1 MGTYRAPAMNRR
13 KALLIAGFFFGR
25 RSGDDTDPRPVGR
38 EQLQERFRLL
48 APQQGVEVG
57 ADDRFFGDEDDLRVL
72 FPSTTPGVS
81 TGSVPRTA
89 SWARRERISDDT
101 RMSSAAVALR
111 TVEVLLRE
119 LEAADEFS
127 GVVGLRHGDQEL
139 LLDAFGY
146 ASRTWNIPTTVE
158 TRFDTASITKLF
170 TAVATLQLVEESAFA
185 LDTSVIDYLGLKDSG
200 ISPAVTPYHL
210 LTHTSGI
217 ADDADE
223 EAGER
228 YEDLFV
234 ERPNYSV
241 IETADYLPQF
251 VGKPPNFPPGEG
263 CRYCNVGYV
272 LLGLMIE
279 RATGSTY
286 RSYVAEHVFAPAGMN
301 RSGFF
306 RMDVVEPDVA
316 EGVEAIE
323 GEDGGIV
330 GWRRNIYSY
339 PPIGGPDGGAHA
351 TVGDLLRF
359 HRAVTDG
366 RLLSPALTAELISP
380 KARHSARGAGSHLM
394 GFGFEFETDADGV
407 VWCYWKEGV
416 NVGVSGMLRHYP
428 RKDITFAVLAVGE
441 KAAWSPIKA
450 IDEAVRNA

>member
-1 MGTYRAPAMNRR
+1 
-13 KALLIAGFFFGR
+13 
-25 RSGDDTDPRPVGR
+25 V
-38 EQLQERFRLL
+38 
-48 APQQGVEVG
+48 
-57 ADDRFFGDEDDLRVL
+57 
-72 FPSTTPGVS
+72 
-81 TGSVPRTA
+81 
-89 SWARRERISDDT
+89 
-101 RMSSAAVALR
+101 SSAAASVR
-111 TVEVLLRE
+111 TVESLLRE

-127 GVVGLRHGDQEL
+127 GVVGVKQGDQEL

-170 TAVATLQLVEESAFA
+170 TAVATLQLVEQGAFA
-185 LDTSVIDYLGLKDSG
+185 LETSVIGYLGLDRTG

-228 YEDLFV
+228 YEDLFLD
-234 ERPNYSV
+234 RPNYSV

-251 VGKPPNFPPGEG
+251 VGKPANFAPGEG

-286 RSYVAEHVFAPAGMN
+286 RTYVAEHVFASAGMN

-306 RMDVVEPDVA
+306 RMDVVEPDLA
-316 EGVEAIE
+316 EGLEAIE
-323 GEDGGIV
+323 NEDGGIV

-339 PPIGGPDGGAHA
+339 PPIGGPDGGAHV

-359 HRAVTDG
+359 HRAVTEG
-366 RLLSPALTAELISP
+366 RLLGPTLTAELLSP
-380 KARHSARGAGSHLM
+380 KARHSARGAGSHMM
-394 GFGFEFETDADGV
+394 GFGFEFETDADDV
-407 VWCYWKEGV
+407 VRCYWKEGA

-428 RKDITFAVLAVGE
+428 GKDITFAVLAVGE
-441 KAAWSPIKA
+441 NAAWNPIKA
-450 IDEAVRNA
+450 IDEAVGNI

>member
-1 MGTYRAPAMNRR
+1 MRVY
-13 KALLIAGFFFGR
+13 AGIC
-25 RSGDDTDPRPVGR
+25 S
-38 EQLQERFRLL
+38 
-48 APQQGVEVG
+48 
-57 ADDRFFGDEDDLRVL
+57 
-72 FPSTTPGVS
+72 
-81 TGSVPRTA
+81 
-89 SWARRERISDDT
+89 SWGIGEDT
-101 RMSSAAVALR
+101 RVSSAAAAMR
-111 TVEVLLRE
+111 TVEALLRE
-119 LEAADEFS
+119 REAGGSFS
-127 GVVGLRHGDQEL
+127 GVVGVKQGDQEL

-146 ASRTWNIPTTVE
+146 ASRAWSVPTTVE

-170 TAVATLQLVEESAFA
+170 TAVATLQLVEKGAFA
-185 LDTSVIDYLGLKDSG
+185 LDTSVIRYLGLEKTG

-217 ADDADE
+217 GDDADE

-228 YEDLFV
+228 YEDVFL

-241 IETADYLPQF
+241 IETVDYLPQF
-251 VGKPPNFPPGEG
+251 VGKPPNFGPGEG
-263 CRYCNVGYV
+263 CRYCNVSYV

-286 RSYVAEHVFAPAGMN
+286 RSCVAEQVFAPAGMN

-306 RMDVVEPDVA
+306 RMDVVEPGVA

-323 GEDGGIV
+323 GEDGGIA

-339 PPIGGPDGGAHA
+339 PPIGGPDGDAHV

-359 HRAVTDG
+359 HRAVIGG
-366 RLLSPALTAELISP
+366 RLLGPALTAELLSP

-394 GFGFEFETDADGV
+394 GFGFEFETDADEV
-407 VWCYWKEGV
+407 VRCYWKEGV
-416 NVGVSGMLRHYP
+416 NVGVSGILRHYP

-441 KAAWSPIKA
+441 NAAWGPIKA
-450 IDEAVRNA
+450 IDEAVANI

>member
-1 MGTYRAPAMNRR
+1 M
-13 KALLIAGFFFGR
+13 
-25 RSGDDTDPRPVGR
+25 S
-38 EQLQERFRLL
+38 
-48 APQQGVEVG
+48 
-57 ADDRFFGDEDDLRVL
+57 
-72 FPSTTPGVS
+72 S
-81 TGSVPRTA
+81 TA
-89 SWARRERISDDT
+89 S
-101 RMSSAAVALR
+101 VLR
-111 TVEVLLRE
+111 TVEALLRE

-127 GVVGLRHGDQEL
+127 GAVAVAQGDEL
-139 LLDAFGY
+139 LLDAFGF
-146 ASRTWNIPTTVE
+146 ASRTWGIPATVG

-170 TAVATLQLVEESAFA
+170 TAVGTLQLVERGAFA
-185 LDTSVIDYLGLKDSG
+185 LDTSVTGYLGLEGAG

-228 YEDLFV
+228 YEDLFLD
-234 ERPNYSV
+234 RPNYS
-241 IETADYLPQF
+241 IMETADYLPQF
-251 VGKPPNFPPGEG
+251 VGKPPNFAPGEG
-263 CRYCNVGYV
+263 CRYCNAGYV

-286 RSYVAEHVFAPAGMN
+286 RSYISERVFAPAGMN

-316 EGVEAIE
+316 EGVDVIE
-323 GEDGGIV
+323 DEDGGIV
-330 GWRRNIYSY
+330 RWRRNIYSY
-339 PPIGGPDGGAHA
+339 PPVGGPDGGAHV

-366 RLLSPALTAELISP
+366 RLLGPALTAALLAP

-394 GFGFEFETDADGV
+394 GFGFEFETDADDV
-407 VWCYWKEGV
+407 VQCYWKEGV
-416 NVGVSGMLRHYP
+416 NVGVSGILRHYP
-428 RKDITFAVLAVGE
+428 TKDITFAVLAVGE
-441 KAAWSPIKA
+441 KAAWGPINA

>member
-1 MGTYRAPAMNRR
+1 M
-13 KALLIAGFFFGR
+13 
-25 RSGDDTDPRPVGR
+25 
-38 EQLQERFRLL
+38 
-48 APQQGVEVG
+48 
-57 ADDRFFGDEDDLRVL
+57 
-72 FPSTTPGVS
+72 
-81 TGSVPRTA
+81 
-89 SWARRERISDDT
+89 
-101 RMSSAAVALR
+101 SAATLALGP
-111 TVEVLLRE
+111 VEELLRE
-119 LEAADEFS
+119 LEAADKFS
-127 GVVGLRHGDQEL
+127 GVVGVTQGDREL

-146 ASRTWNIPTTVE
+146 ASRTWSIPATVE

-170 TAVATLQLVEESAFA
+170 TAVATLQLVEQGAFT
-185 LDTSVIDYLGLKDSG
+185 LDTSTTEYLELEETG

-228 YEDLFV
+228 YEDVFL

-241 IETADYLPQF
+241 VETADYLPQF
-251 VGKPPNFPPGEG
+251 VGKPPNFAPGED

-286 RSYVAEHVFAPAGMN
+286 REYVAEHVFTRAGMN

-323 GEDGGIV
+323 VEDGGVV

-339 PPIGGPDGGAHA
+339 PPIGGPDGGAHV
-351 TVGDLLRF
+351 TVGDLLCF
-359 HRAVTDG
+359 HRAVAEG
-366 RLLSPALTAELISP
+366 RLLGPALTAELLSP
-380 KARHSARGAGSHLM
+380 KARHGARGEGSHFM
-394 GFGFEFETDADGV
+394 GFGFEFETNADGAV
-407 VWCYWKEGV
+407 RRYSKEGV

-428 RKDITFAVLAVGE
+428 MRDITCAVLAVGE
-441 KAAWSPIKA
+441 NAAWRPLKA
-450 IDEAVRNA
+450 IDEAVGDI

>member
-1 MGTYRAPAMNRR
+1 
-13 KALLIAGFFFGR
+13 
-25 RSGDDTDPRPVGR
+25 
-38 EQLQERFRLL
+38 
-48 APQQGVEVG
+48 
-57 ADDRFFGDEDDLRVL
+57 
-72 FPSTTPGVS
+72 
-81 TGSVPRTA
+81 
-89 SWARRERISDDT
+89 
-101 RMSSAAVALR
+101 MSSAAVALR

-127 GVVGLRHGDQEL
+127 GVVGVTQGDQEL
-139 LLDAFGY
+139 LLEAVGF
-146 ASRTWNIPTTVE
+146 ASRTWNIPVTIE

-170 TAVATLQLVEESAFA
+170 TAVATLQLIERGALA
-185 LDTSVIDYLGLKDSG
+185 LDTPVIEFLGLQETG

-228 YEDLFV
+228 YEDLFL

-251 VGKPPNFPPGEG
+251 VGKPPNFAPGEG

-279 RATGSTY
+279 RATGSSY

-306 RMDVVEPDVA
+306 RMDVVETDVA
-316 EGVEAIE
+316 EGVEVIE
-323 GEDGGIV
+323 DDDGATV

-339 PPIGGPDGGAHA
+339 PPVGGPDGGAHV

-359 HRAVTDG
+359 QRAVTGG
-366 RLLSPALTAELISP
+366 RLLGPALTAELLSP

-394 GFGFEFETDADGV
+394 GFGFEFETDADDV
-407 VWCYWKEGV
+407 VRCYWKEGV
-416 NVGVSGMLRHYP
+416 NVGVSGMLCHYP
-428 RKDITFAVLAVGE
+428 MEDVTFAVLAVGE
-441 KAAWSPIKA
+441 KAAWRPIKA
-450 IDEAVRNA
+450 IHEAVRNA

>member
-1 MGTYRAPAMNRR
+1 
-13 KALLIAGFFFGR
+13 
-25 RSGDDTDPRPVGR
+25 
-38 EQLQERFRLL
+38 
-48 APQQGVEVG
+48 
-57 ADDRFFGDEDDLRVL
+57 
-72 FPSTTPGVS
+72 
-81 TGSVPRTA
+81 
-89 SWARRERISDDT
+89 
-101 RMSSAAVALR
+101 MSSPAVALR
-111 TVEVLLRE
+111 TVEVLLRR

-127 GVVGLRHGDQEL
+127 GVVGVRQGDQEL
-139 LLDAFGY
+139 LLDAYGF
-146 ASRTWNIPTTVE
+146 ASRTWSIPTTVE

-170 TAVATLQLVEESAFA
+170 TAVATLQLVEQGAFA
-185 LDTSVIDYLGLKDSG
+185 LDTSVIGYLGAEGTG

-228 YEDLFV
+228 YEDLFL

-251 VGKPPNFPPGEG
+251 VGKPPNFAPGEG

-286 RSYVAEHVFAPAGMN
+286 RSYVGEHVFAPAGMN

-323 GEDGGIV
+323 QGDGCII

-339 PPIGGPDGGAHA
+339 PPVGGPDGGAHV

-366 RLLSPALTAELISP
+366 RLLGPALTAALLSP

-394 GFGFEFETDADGV
+394 GFGFEFETDADDV
-407 VWCYWKEGV
+407 VRCYWKEGV
-416 NVGVSGMLRHYP
+416 NVGVSGMLRQYP
-428 RKDITFAVLAVGE
+428 TEDITFAVLAVGE
-441 KAAWSPIKA
+441 QAAWKPIKA
-450 IDEAVRNA
+450 IDEAVRND